1 MANTGLGEKAAARTD
16 NHGTAANSANYRRK
30 DKANIGKTRRVTQSQ
45 ALEILQESLRLCN
58 DAGVII
64 GIQNDGANLIIG
76 IHAVNLLDGWLTIA
90 NNGKVTE

>member
-1 MANTGLGEKAAARTD
+1 MANTGLGEKEAARTD
-16 NHGTAANSANYRRK
+16 KRDTAANSANYRRK
-30 DKANIGKTRRVTQSQ
+30 DKANTGKTRRVTQAQ

-58 DAGVII
+58 DAGMII

-76 IHAVNLLDGWLTIA
+76 IQAVNLLDGWLIIA